1 MIFFRSLHEKDSHNP
16 KTLIKSGNMPK
27 VLTSLLTNAIIGYRF
42 AQNGKNVSEKPYDK
56 RFFEVHFCLQLQ
68 PTRPVGDETYTPGT
82 DVLMNTVATHTP
94 RRGRNI
100 YSKLIIRRS
109 IVATHTPRRGRNFQ
123 IVSFYLWRKSC
134 NPHAP

>member
-1 MIFFRSLHEKDSHNP
+1 MKKDSHNP

-42 AQNGKNVSEKPYDK
+42 AQNGKNVSEKPHDK

-68 PTRPVGDETYTPGT
+68 PTRPVGDETMP
-82 DVLMNTVATHTP
+82 LLILSLIFPVATHTP
-94 RRGRNI
+94 RRGRNSSI
-100 YSKLIIRRS
+100 LPKLNEFKNR
-109 IVATHTPRRGRNFQ
+109 
-123 IVSFYLWRKSC
+123 C